1 MKPRV
6 ASEYTAPRRAPL
18 RVEESVGEPAAISC
32 LARMLLKLHA
42 RPGLQL
48 VHDADADGA
57 VTAPPTETRQ
67 EDLAC

>member
-18 RVEESVGEPAAISC
+18 HVAESVGEPAAISC

-48 VHDADADGA
+48 VEAATDEQPRDLLPA
-57 VTAPPTETRQ
+57 VEQGP
-67 EDLAC
+67 L